1 MFKVIKTVHLVK
13 VRVATAIAMSHA
25 TNRRQQTTEI
35 ATGNR
40 QTDEAEAEVVADL
53 ALDTTILIDVTLVRD
68 PDLDLNRGLNTP
80 DTMLD
85 ISHHRIG
92 AIVIA
97 TEIIDPLRIGI
108 THHVRETT
116 IRLLMTGGIH
126 ARLLRTLPIRRII
139 IRKMIFTTSL
149 KSHIFRRP
157 RFRSTMLKIK
167 MFVFKSIFI
176 VY

>member
-1 MFKVIKTVHLVK
+1 VK
-13 VRVATAIAMSHA
+13 AAMETAMSHA
-25 TNRRQQTTEI
+25 TNQRQQATEI

-53 ALDTTILIDVTLVRD
+53 ALDTLILTDVTLARD

-85 ISHHRIG
+85 ISHHRIE

-97 TEIIDPLRIGI
+97 SEIIDPLRIGT
-108 THHVRETT
+108 THRVRETI

-126 ARLLRTLPIRRII
+126 VWLLRTLPISRI
-139 IRKMIFTTSL
+139 IRKMIFTISL
-149 KSHIFRRP
+149 RSLIFRRP

-167 MFVFKSIFI
+167 MFV
-176 VY
+176 